1 MSRQFIEIFPG
12 NEGQLNN
19 SLDAADM
26 ELTEVDVN
34 MLINERGKTYVVRL
48 HWLKTV
54 ACA

>member
-26 ELTEVDVN
+26 ELTKEDVF
-34 MLINERGKTYVVRL
+34 MLICYDSNNKLAPHTR
-48 HWLKTV
+48 
-54 ACA
+54 